1 MTFPLS
7 EYLEKAKELGHSTEF
22 ITDTEIYINRLVT
35 KNLPVVFSLP
45 HLCLLAQVSIANTNE
60 ICTSSRYEY
69 YKRFKLMK
77 KSGGFRVI
85 QTPQNELKF
94 LQNWILK
101 NILENIP
108 SHASCKGFDK
118 RTSIKRNA
126 EVHLKSECLLKI
138 DLLRFFDSIN
148 EKRIYGLFKSLG
160 YQKNLC
166 VYLAKICTIEQSD
179 TFYSAFKKNEEKLKN
194 YLLDKNEGLLPQG
207 SPTSPKL
214 TNLVLRSLDK
224 RLTALSTKNE
234 IKYSRY
240 ADDLTFSGNKETLLR
255 LKKVIYK
262 IIFDENLFV
271 NFGKTKL
278 ISRGNSYLVTG
289 LSVQNSKVQ
298 VIRKKKKEIEH
309 HLHHCLKNG
318 VIAHLRKSK
327 INNRNF
333 KDWLYG
339 HICFIYSIEK
349 DVGEGFFEKFN
360 KIQWPL

>member
-1 MTFPLS
+1 MTFPL
-7 EYLEKAKELGHSTEF
+7 EKFVEKSIELGHSQEF
-22 ITDTEIYINRLVT
+22 IDDTRKYINGLVDN
-35 KNLPVVFSLP
+35 NLPVIFSFP
-45 HLCLLAQVSIANTNE
+45 HLCLLAEVSIENTKH
-60 ICTSSRYEY
+60 ICESSRHDF

-85 QTPQNELKF
+85 QTPQNELKY

-101 NILENIP
+101 NILEKIP
-108 SHASCKGFDK
+108 SHSSCKGFDK
-118 RTSIKRNA
+118 NTSIKQNA
-126 EVHLKSECLLKI
+126 EIHLHSECILKI

-148 EKRIYGLFKSLG
+148 EKRVYGVFKSLG

-166 VYLAKICTIEQSD
+166 VYLAKICTIEQSES
-179 TFYSAFKKNEEKLKN
+179 YYKHFKKNELKLRN
-194 YLLDKNEGLLPQG
+194 YMLSKNEGILPQG
-207 SPTSPKL
+207 APTSPKL
-214 TNLVLRSLDK
+214 SNLILRRLDK
-224 RLTALSTKNE
+224 RLTNLCSKHN

-240 ADDLTFSGNKETLLR
+240 ADDLTFSGKKDLLIN

-278 ISRGNSYLVTG
+278 ITRGNSFLVTG

-298 VIRKKKKEIEH
+298 IINKKKKEIEH

-318 VIAHLRKSK
+318 VITHLIKSK
-327 INNRNF
+327 ISNRNF

-339 HICFIYSIEK
+339 NICFIYSVEEEIGKEYY
-349 DVGEGFFEKFN
+349 EKFN

>member
-1 MTFPLS
+1 MTFPL
-7 EYLEKAKELGHSTEF
+7 EKFIDKSIELGHSQEF
-22 ITDTEIYINRLVT
+22 IDETSNYINKIVE
-35 KNLPVVFSLP
+35 KNLPVIFSLP
-45 HLCLLAQVSIANTNE
+45 HLCLLAEVSIENTMQ
-60 ICTSSRYEY
+60 ICESYRNNF

-85 QTPQNELKF
+85 QTPQNELKY

-108 SHASCKGFDK
+108 SHSSCKGFDK
-118 RTSIKRNA
+118 NTSIKQNA
-126 EVHLKSECLLKI
+126 QVHLETECILKI

-148 EKRIYGLFKSLG
+148 EKRVYGIFKSLG

-166 VYLAKICTIEQSD
+166 VYLAKICTIKQSES
-179 TFYSAFKKNEEKLKN
+179 YYNSFKKNESNLRN
-194 YLLDKNEGLLPQG
+194 FLLSKNEGILPQG

-214 TNLVLRSLDK
+214 SNLILRHLDH
-224 RLTALSTKNE
+224 RLTILCNNNNV
-234 IKYSRY
+234 KYSRY
-240 ADDLTFSGNKETLLR
+240 ADDLTFSGKKETLIN

-271 NFGKTKL
+271 NYGKTKL
-278 ISRGNSYLVTG
+278 ITRGNSFLVTG
-289 LSVQNSKVQ
+289 LSVQNLKVQ
-298 VIRKKKKEIEH
+298 IIKRKKKEIEH

-318 VIAHLRKSK
+318 VIMHMRKAN
-327 INNRNF
+327 ITNRNF

-339 HICFIYSIEK
+339 HICFIYSIEEDIGK
-349 DVGEGFFEKFN
+349 EYFDKFN